1 MPGKALIFLTS
12 HNTLGDIGKATGFHW
27 VEMATPYYALR
38 DAGYDV
44 TLGSVVGGRPPS
56 DPSSAA
62 AEDRPDDV
70 AKFMADADAMEALEM
85 TTPLSDLNGAHF
97 DIVYIPGGH
106 GTMWDLAQ
114 TKAVGDLIATAYEAG
129 AVVGSVCHGPAAL
142 TETYLSDGT
151 PLVQGKRVNSFT
163 DAEEREAGLEDV
175 VPYLLESRLRER
187 GAHFECNDEAFGP
200 HVARDTR
207 LVTGQNPASVP
218 DLAQAL
224 IEEAS
229 GQKRAA

>member
-1 MPGKALIFLTS
+1 MKALILMTS
-12 HNTLGDIGKATGFHW
+12 HNTLGETGKPTGFHW

-38 DAGYDV
+38 KAGYEV
-44 TLGSVVGGRPPS
+44 TLASVVGGRPPS

-62 AEDRPDDV
+62 VEDRPADV
-70 AKFMADADAMEALEM
+70 ARFLSDTHAMEALEM
-85 TTPLSDLNGAHF
+85 TTPFSDLDATDY
-97 DIVYIPGGH
+97 DIVYVPGGH

-114 TKAVGDLIATAYEAG
+114 TEAVGKLIATAWENG

-142 TETYLSDGT
+142 TECYLSDGT

-163 DAEEREAGLEDV
+163 DAEERKAGLEDV

-187 GAHFECNDEAFGP
+187 GAVFEGNDEPFGP
-200 HVARDTR
+200 HVARDER

-218 DLAQAL
+218 DLADAL
-224 IEEAS
+224 IAMADEHRS
-229 GQKRAA
+229 KRAA